1 MIVRLGQVMAVSFL
15 CAVLW
20 GADEIRVQRLVAMP
34 QYPLLAASARIQGEV
49 RLRCIIAGDGR
60 VQRVDVLSGHPVLA
74 KAATENALQW
84 AFAVPGSSEDGGRT
98 FTLVYRFR
106 LEGTCFSP
114 KCSSNFSFDYPATAT
129 VVAEAPYHT

>member
-1 MIVRLGQVMAVSFL
+1 MVRLGQIAVVGLL
-15 CAVLW
+15 CTVLW

-34 QYPLLAASARIQGEV
+34 RYPLLAASARIQGEV
-49 RLRCIIAGDGR
+49 KLRCNISGDGR
-60 VQRVDVLSGHPVLA
+60 VQKVDVLSGHPVLA

-84 AFAVPGSSEDGGRT
+84 VFAVPASSEGGGRT

-114 KCSSNFSFDYPATAT
+114 NCSSNFSFEYPATAT